1 MSLGERL
8 VRWAIVIGFALL
20 AFVTGVA
27 ALLIFLTGQPGNIL
41 LLSVAA
47 IGSGSIAV
55 VFRQR
60 LKRTTGG

>member
-8 VRWAIVIGFALL
+8 VRWAIVVGFALL
-20 AFVTGVA
+20 AFVTGLA
-27 ALLIFLTGQPGNIL
+27 TLLIFLTGQPGNIL
-41 LLSVAA
+41 LLSVVA
-47 IGSGSIAV
+47 IGSGSIAF